1 MRMTRFVHSEKMLK
15 AGGSI
20 FLFFVFFLIH
30 KRMQIANNKR
40 DRGAN
45 ELTQLDR
52 MMREMGVIRKRLFLQ
67 QTVKHKIRGKPLR
80 SIFYLTGCILFK

>member
-1 MRMTRFVHSEKMLK
+1 
-15 AGGSI
+15 
-20 FLFFVFFLIH
+20 
-30 KRMQIANNKR
+30 MQIANNKR